1 MSTDKE
7 QIKKKICEKLPD
19 LLPKLFKTVI
29 VHIVMMIYHI
39 SMPPWVI
46 ALKAKKGLKSYQ
58 STNEQNKNEQYTE
71 AEPETDSRIM
81 RRKMRR
87 LNRRQRRL

>member
-1 MSTDKE
+1 MSIDKE
-7 QIKKKICEKLPD
+7 QIKKKIYEKLPD

-58 STNEQNKNEQYTE
+58 NTNEQYTE
-71 AEPETDSRIM
+71 AELETDSRIM

>member
-1 MSTDKE
+1 MSIDKE
-7 QIKKKICEKLPD
+7 QIKKKIYEKLPD

-58 STNEQNKNEQYTE
+58 NTNEQNTE
-71 AEPETDSRIM
+71 AEPETDSIMM